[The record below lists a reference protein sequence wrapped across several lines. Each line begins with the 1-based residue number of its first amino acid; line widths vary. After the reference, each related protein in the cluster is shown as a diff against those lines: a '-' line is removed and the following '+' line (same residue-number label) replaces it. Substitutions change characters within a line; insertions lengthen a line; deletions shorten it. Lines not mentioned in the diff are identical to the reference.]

1 MHLVANAHPR
11 EFGTRLALL
20 SACQEASYETK
31 ESVMNRK
38 ALPRFALLIALIGI
52 ISGSSDA
59 QTRRKVTLEAAVP
72 FEFVV
77 GNRAFPAGNYV
88 FEMATGSPRVS
99 EQSGVLVVRS
109 HEHKLYASV
118 ATGVTV
124 DTNAHVSPKLTFVR
138 SGDRVFLSKVW
149 RQGNLTGL
157 SVPTAPGAT
166 EAEDWQESQ
175 VFTLDAMAMN
185 GGI

>member
-1 MHLVANAHPR
+1 
-11 EFGTRLALL
+11 
-20 SACQEASYETK
+20 
-31 ESVMNRK
+31 MNRK
-38 ALPRFALLIALIGI
+38 ALPLFAWLIALIAMV
-52 ISGSSDA
+52 SGSSDA
-59 QTRRKVTLEAAVP
+59 QTRRTVTLEAAVP

-77 GNRAFPAGNYV
+77 GHRAFPAGSYV
-88 FEMATGSPRVS
+88 FEMATGSPRGS

-109 HEHKLYASV
+109 LERKLYASLATEV
-118 ATGVTV
+118 AA
-124 DTNAHVSPKLTFVR
+124 DTNAHISPKLTFVR
-138 SGDRVFLSKVW
+138 SGDRVYLSKVW

-175 VFTLDAMAMN
+175 VFTLDALAGS